1 MKMTIVFL
9 RVLVTFWWLLTTKQD
24 FERLKPARKG
34 QKMHASSSSPSKKS
48 LWDEVPPSTSSYQ
61 GDRWSKWWK
70 KALFTFF
77 PSLERTNGLMGASG
91 RPRKTLLVQV
101 LVVPVPKVAILW
113 HHWGRKD
120 ENDHSLF
127 ESPGDFLVT
136 FDHKT
141 GFWAPETIKGTAE
154 RVKKCMPV
162 VPHPQRSHFEMKFP
176 RQLHHIRVIDGQNGE
191 KRHFLRS
198 FLRLKKTT

>member
-1 MKMTIVFL
+1 MVKMVKKG
-9 RVLVTFWWLLTTKQD
+9 TFY
-24 FERLKPARKG
+24 
-34 QKMHASSSSPSKKS
+34 
-48 LWDEVPPSTSSYQ
+48 V
-61 GDRWSKWWK
+61 
-70 KALFTFF
+70 LFTFF

-101 LVVPVPKVAILW
+101 LEVPVPKVAILW

-120 ENDHSLF
+120 ANDHSLF

-141 GFWAPETIKGTAE
+141 GFWAPKTNKGTAE

-162 VPHPQRSHFEMKFP
+162 VPHPQRSYFEMKFP
-176 RQLHHIRVIDGQNGE
+176 RQLHHIRVLEGQNGE

-198 FLRLKKTT
+198 FLRLKGPTVSWGPQGDLGRPFWSNFWWSQYLR